1 MSSKLA
7 RIFRRGVQA
16 GTPLPDIY
24 QSFSRRG
31 IKFYRGSVTLVS
43 GTPGSMKT
51 MLLLNLADEL
61 KVPTLYISNDSNE
74 MTVVGRML
82 ARRTGIDSLVMRE
95 KALADPEWAGRVLA
109 DVDWIRWNFS
119 PSPTLEDIQEEVA
132 AFEELWG
139 EMPHLVIVDVL
150 GKVDYS
156 TGDYTGDEDIVRF
169 LDRIAR
175 ESGACVVIASHTSE
189 NVPGNPCQPLSA
201 LLNKIGKFPV
211 MVLTLAHVSGV
222 LYVAPVKNR
231 DGFADSSGRSY
242 VTFLI
247 DPALARLEEVDG

>member
-1 MSSKLA
+1 M
-7 RIFRRGVQA
+7 
-16 GTPLPDIY
+16 Y
-24 QSFSRRG
+24 
-31 IKFYRGSVTLVS
+31 FYRGSVTLVS
-43 GTPGSMKT
+43 GTPGCMKT
-51 MLLLNLADEL
+51 MFLLSLVDEL
-61 KVPTLYISNDSNE
+61 RVPTLYISNDSNE
-74 MTVVGRML
+74 MTVISRLL
-82 ARRTGIDSLVMRE
+82 ARRTGIDSLITRE
-95 KALADPEWAGRVLA
+95 RAIEDPEWAGRLLA
-109 DVDWIRWNFS
+109 DLDWVRWSFAA
-119 PSPTLEDIQEEVA
+119 SPTLEDVEEEVR

-139 EMPHLVIVDVL
+139 EMPHLVVVDVL
-150 GKVDYS
+150 GKIDYS
-156 TGDYTGDEDIVRF
+156 TGDYTGDEDIVRY
-169 LDRIAR
+169 LDRVAR

-189 NVPGNPCQPLSA
+189 NVLGNPCQPLGA